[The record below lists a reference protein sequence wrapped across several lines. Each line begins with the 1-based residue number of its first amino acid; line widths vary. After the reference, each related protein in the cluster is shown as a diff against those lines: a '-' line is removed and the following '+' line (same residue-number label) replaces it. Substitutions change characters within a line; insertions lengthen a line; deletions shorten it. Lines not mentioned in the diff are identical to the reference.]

1 VTTGFDP
8 IGVALKAVDLG
19 NGRVIYIHPPEDIL
33 LQKLRWFKNGREVSD
48 RQWRDILGIV
58 KTQADRL
65 DRAYLAQHAPAL
77 EVEQLLARA
86 LAQAARNAQEGS

>member
-1 VTTGFDP
+1 MKLLAERRHE
-8 IGVALKAVDLG
+8 IGDRPFVQ
-19 NGRVIYIHPPEDIL
+19 RDIL

-86 LAQAARNAQEGS
+86 LAEAARHAQEGS